1 MEVHIVT
8 VRDAV
13 GREREIRVV
22 ATTEQS
28 ASNQALLRV
37 ERETGRKD
45 WQVARVMPG

>member
-1 MEVHIVT
+1 MDVHIVT

-13 GREREIRVV
+13 GRERVLRVV
-22 ATTEQS
+22 ASTETS

-45 WQVARVMPG
+45 WQVAKVLPG

>member
-1 MEVHIVT
+1 MTPHLVT

-13 GREREIRVV
+13 GREREVRVV

-28 ASNQALLRV
+28 ACTQAILRV

-45 WQVARVMPG
+45 WQAVKVLPA

>member
-1 MEVHIVT
+1 MEAHIVT

-22 ATTEQS
+22 ASTEQS

-37 ERETGRKD
+37 QRDTGRKD
-45 WQVARVMPG
+45 WQVAKVLPG

>member
-1 MEVHIVT
+1 MNVYIVT

-22 ATTEQS
+22 ASTDTS

-45 WQVARVMPG
+45 WQVSRVR

>member
-13 GREREIRVV
+13 GREREVRVV
-22 ATTEQS
+22 ASTENS
-28 ASNQALLRV
+28 AATQALLRV

-45 WQVARVMPG
+45 WQAVRVMPG